1 MEPTD
6 SRAAGTSYSLQYTVP
21 PPPHGG
27 ANNKTTSR
35 AKGNNKIADRLAA
48 PNSAPLCGRRAAT
61 SGAVRRQ
68 LAHTRRVA
76 ALSLL
81 VASCTICTATQYRPR
96 HSFLPETDA

>member
-1 MEPTD
+1 MERRTAGPQGPLTIQCLPRPTVE
-6 SRAAGTSYSLQYTVP
+6 LII
-21 PPPHGG
+21 H
-27 ANNKTTSR
+27 KTTSR
-35 AKGNNKIADRLAA
+35 AKSNNKIADRLAA
-48 PNSAPLCGRRAAT
+48 PNSAPVCDRRAAT

-81 VASCTICTATQYRPR
+81 VTSCTICTATQYRPR